1 MKLAN
6 ICQRQETADI
16 LPRHRWFLHEMTS
29 EKRVQKFHTDDVSL
43 PRPG

>member
-6 ICQRQETADI
+6 VCQLQKTADI

-29 EKRVQKFHTDDVSL
+29 EKRVQSSSSSVDMTY
-43 PRPG
+43 